1 MGEKSNLQIIAYQGE
16 PGSYSEE
23 AALEFFG
30 NTVKF
35 LPRDYF
41 ESVFSQVMDGGA
53 DFGLIPLENSLAGS
67 IHRNYDLLLRH
78 DLHIVGE
85 YILPINHCLLGL
97 PGVSVAELEFV
108 HSHPQALAQCEKNIS
123 KLRLTPVAEIDT
135 AGSARLIKENNN
147 SNRGA
152 LASRQASEIYGLD
165 ILKENF
171 ADNPLN
177 FTRFVVLSLAPKPLN
192 KMNRDSY
199 KTSLVFSLNDRP
211 GALHQALGIF
221 AERGID
227 LTKIESRPNPEK
239 PWDYLFYI
247 DFDGEPQDNNC
258 SKALEELRDIAPI
271 FRILGSY
278 LKHIV
283 DNN

>member
-1 MGEKSNLQIIAYQGE
+1 MGEKSNPQTIAYQGE

-30 NTVKF
+30 DKVNF
-35 LPRDYF
+35 LPCDYF
-41 ESVFSQVMDGGA
+41 DSVFLKVNEGLA
-53 DFGLIPLENSLAGS
+53 DFGLIPLENSSAGS

-78 DLHIVGE
+78 DLNIVSE
-85 YILPINHCLLGL
+85 YILPVNHCLLGL
-97 PGVSVAELEFV
+97 PGVSLSELDFV

-123 KLRLTPVAEIDT
+123 NLGLIPVAEGDT
-135 AGSARLIKENNN
+135 AGSARLIKEKNEIK
-147 SNRGA
+147 RGA
-152 LASRQASEIYGLD
+152 LASRQAAEIYGLD
-165 ILKENF
+165 ILKENLE
-171 ADNPLN
+171 DNPLN
-177 FTRFVVLSLAPKPLN
+177 FTRFAVLSLAPKPLN
-192 KMNRDSY
+192 NMNFDSF

-221 AERGID
+221 ANRDID

-247 DFDGEPQDNNC
+247 DFDGQPQDNNC
-258 SKALEELRDIAPI
+258 SKALEELSDIAPI

-278 LKHIV
+278 PKHIV